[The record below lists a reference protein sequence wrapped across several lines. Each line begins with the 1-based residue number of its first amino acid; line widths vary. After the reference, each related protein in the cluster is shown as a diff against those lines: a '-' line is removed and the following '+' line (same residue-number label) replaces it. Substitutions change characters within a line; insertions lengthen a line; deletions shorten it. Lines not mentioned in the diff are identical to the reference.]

1 MNDSAR
7 RDLAIQTYCLRGF
20 TDSRVVARKV
30 ADLGLAHV
38 ELAGNHA
45 GDTDPFLEAGIG
57 IVSTG
62 VERLAGD
69 ADAMRAT
76 LDLARRLGVGLVSV
90 DFPPAF
96 SPEAFRTA
104 ERVAGEMGLRLAVHN
119 HGGGH
124 WLGSQAM
131 LELLLR
137 STGPEIG
144 VMLDTAWAID
154 ARADPVELARLAGD
168 RLYGVHV
175 KDFVYREGTRSHRR
189 GGRHRQPG
197 HAGPGRRPGRHRL
210 RRPADPGIRGG
221 RRRPDAGAGAL
232 RAGDADRVVTRH
244 GRWSRRATP

>member
-20 TDSRVVARKV
+20 TDSRVVAQKV

-38 ELAGNHA
+38 ELHA
-45 GDTDPFLEAGIG
+45 GDPDVFLEAGIG

-62 VERLAGD
+62 VTTLSGD
-69 ADAMRAT
+69 AGAMRAS
-76 LDLARRLGVGLVSV
+76 LELPRRLGVGLVSA
-90 DFPPAF
+90 DFRPAF

-104 ERVAGEMGLRLAVHN
+104 ERVAGELGLRLALHN

-124 WLGSQAM
+124 WLGSEAM

-168 RLYGVHV
+168 RLYG
-175 KDFVYREGTRSHRR
+175 RARQGLRLPRGARTHRR
-189 GGRHRQPG
+189 RGRHRQPG
-197 HAGPGRRPGRHRL
+197 HAGTGRRPGRHRL

-221 RRRPDAGAGAL
+221 CRRSHAGAGAQCVQAM
-232 RAGDADRVVTRH
+232 RTV
-244 GRWSRRATP
+244 W

>member
-20 TDSRVVARKV
+20 TDSRVVAQKV
-30 ADLGLAHV
+30 AELGLAHI

-62 VERLAGD
+62 VERLSGD

-76 LDLARRLGVGLVSV
+76 LALARRLGVGLVSV
-90 DFPPAF
+90 DFTPAF
-96 SPEAFRTA
+96 SPDAFRTA
-104 ERVAGEMGLRLAVHN
+104 EQVAGELGVRLAVHN

-175 KDFVYREGTRSHRR
+175 KDFVYREGREPIDVVVGTGNLDMR
-189 GGRHRQPG
+189 GLAAALEGIG
-197 HAGPGRRPGRHRL
+197 FDGPLILEYEGDVDDPM
-210 RRPADPGIRGG
+210 PALDQCVQAMRT
-221 RRRPDAGAGAL
+221 
-232 RAGDADRVVTRH
+232 V
-244 GRWSRRATP
+244 W

>member
-1 MNDSAR
+1 MSDPAR

-20 TDSRVVARKV
+20 TDSRVVAQKV
-30 ADLGLAHV
+30 ADLGLTHV
-38 ELAGNHA
+38 ELHA
-45 GDTDPFLEAGIG
+45 GDPERFLEAGIG

-62 VERLAGD
+62 VTTLSGD
-69 ADAMRAT
+69 ADAMRAS
-76 LDLARRLGVGLVSV
+76 LEVPRRLGLGLVSA
-90 DFPPAF
+90 DFQPAF

-104 ERVAGEMGLRLAVHN
+104 ERVAGELELRLALHN

-175 KDFVYREGTRSHRR
+175 KDFVYREGREPIDVVVGTGNLDLPGLAAALDDIGFDGPLILEYEGEVDNPMPALQRCVQAMRS
-189 GGRHRQPG
+189 
-197 HAGPGRRPGRHRL
+197 
-210 RRPADPGIRGG
+210 
-221 RRRPDAGAGAL
+221 
-232 RAGDADRVVTRH
+232 V
-244 GRWSRRATP
+244 W

>member
-1 MNDSAR
+1 MSDSAR
-7 RDLAIQTYCLRGF
+7 RELAIQTYCLRGF
-20 TDSRVVARKV
+20 TDSGVVAQKV
-30 ADLGLAHV
+30 ADLGLTHV
-38 ELAGNHA
+38 ELHA
-45 GDTDPFLEAGIG
+45 GEPERFLEAGIG

-62 VERLAGD
+62 VTTLSGD
-69 ADAMRAT
+69 ADAMRAS
-76 LDLARRLGVGLVSV
+76 LEVPRRLGLGLVSA
-90 DFPPAF
+90 DFQPAF

-104 ERVAGEMGLRLAVHN
+104 ERVAAELGLRLALHN

-175 KDFVYREGTRSHRR
+175 KDFVYREGREPIDVVVGT
-189 GGRHRQPG
+189 GNLDMPG
-197 HAGPGRRPGRHRL
+197 LAAALDDIGFDGPLILEYEGEVDNPM
-210 RRPADPGIRGG
+210 PALKSCVEAMRT
-221 RRRPDAGAGAL
+221 
-232 RAGDADRVVTRH
+232 V
-244 GRWSRRATP
+244 W

>member
-1 MNDSAR
+1 MSDSAR
-7 RDLAIQTYCLRGF
+7 RDLAIQTYCLRGY
-20 TDSRVVARKV
+20 TDSRVVAQKV

-38 ELAGNHA
+38 ELHA
-45 GDTDPFLEAGIG
+45 GDPDVFLEAGIG

-62 VERLAGD
+62 VTTLSGD

-76 LDLARRLGVGLVSV
+76 LELPRRLGLGLVSA
-90 DFPPAF
+90 DFRPAF

-104 ERVAGEMGLRLAVHN
+104 ERVAGEMGLRLALHN

-124 WLGSQAM
+124 WLGSEAM
-131 LELLLR
+131 LELLLE

-175 KDFVYREGTRSHRR
+175 KDFVYREGRDPIDVVVGT
-189 GGRHRQPG
+189 GNLDLPG
-197 HAGPGRRPGRHRL
+197 LAAALDDIGFDGPLILEYEGEVDNPM
-210 RRPADPGIRGG
+210 PALAKCVEAMRT
-221 RRRPDAGAGAL
+221 
-232 RAGDADRVVTRH
+232 V
-244 GRWSRRATP
+244 W

>member
-1 MNDSAR
+1 MSDSA

-20 TDSRVVARKV
+20 TDSGVVAQKV
-30 ADLGLAHV
+30 ADLGLTHV
-38 ELAGNHA
+38 ELHA
-45 GDTDPFLEAGIG
+45 GEPERFLEAGIG

-62 VERLAGD
+62 VTTLSGD
-69 ADAMRAT
+69 ADAMRAS
-76 LDLARRLGVGLVSV
+76 LEVPQRLGLGLVSA
-90 DFPPAF
+90 DFQPAF
-96 SPEAFRTA
+96 SHEAFRTA
-104 ERVAGEMGLRLAVHN
+104 ERVAGELGLRLALHN

-175 KDFVYREGTRSHRR
+175 KDFVYREGREPIDVVVGTGNLDLPGLAAALDDMGFDGPLILEYEGEVDNPMPALQRCVQAMRS
-189 GGRHRQPG
+189 
-197 HAGPGRRPGRHRL
+197 
-210 RRPADPGIRGG
+210 
-221 RRRPDAGAGAL
+221 
-232 RAGDADRVVTRH
+232 V
-244 GRWSRRATP
+244 W